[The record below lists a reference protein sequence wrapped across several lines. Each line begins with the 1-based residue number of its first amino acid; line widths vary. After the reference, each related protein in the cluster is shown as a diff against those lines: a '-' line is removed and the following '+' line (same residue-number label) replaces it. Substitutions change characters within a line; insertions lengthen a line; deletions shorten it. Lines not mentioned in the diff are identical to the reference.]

1 MKFTLLFWSFFA
13 VNLIYGIVCVTLLP
27 FKSPEEKTGFLLSV
41 MLLYTVP
48 YWTIVLFTR
57 FTIANFKKRRTQQLV
72 TSKYFTEKMFSYWI
86 LVIAGFGFFS
96 LLIDTFPK
104 AIAANNFMEWNSISM
119 ALGFLFGGIRCWF
132 TIQSSFKLN
141 QK

>member
-1 MKFTLLFWSFFA
+1 M
-13 VNLIYGIVCVTLLP
+13 
-27 FKSPEEKTGFLLSV
+27 SV

-48 YWTIVLFTR
+48 YWILVLFTR
-57 FTIANFKKRRTQQLV
+57 FTVANFKKRLAQQQIS
-72 TSKYFTEKMFSYWI
+72 SKFIAEKIFSYWI

-132 TIQSSFKLN
+132 TIQSSFPLN

>member
-1 MKFTLLFWSFFA
+1 MKFTLLFWSVFV
-13 VNLIYGIVCVTLLP
+13 VNLIYGIVCVTILP
-27 FKSPEEKTGFLLSV
+27 FKSPGEQTGFLLSV
-41 MLLYTVP
+41 MLLFTIP
-48 YWTIVLFTR
+48 YWILVLFTR
-57 FTIANFKKRRTQQLV
+57 FTVSNFKKRLNQQLIS
-72 TSKYFTEKMFSYWI
+72 SKFIVEKIFSYWI

-132 TIQSSFKLN
+132 TIQSSYPLN

>member
-1 MKFTLLFWSFFA
+1 MKFPLLFWSVFIL
-13 VNLIYGIVCVTLLP
+13 NLIYGIVCVKILP
-27 FKSPEEKTGFLLSV
+27 FKSPGEQTGFLLSV

-48 YWTIVLFTR
+48 YWILVLFTR
-57 FTIANFKKRRTQQLV
+57 FTVANFKKRLAQQQIS
-72 TSKYFTEKMFSYWI
+72 SKYFAEKIFSYWI

-119 ALGFLFGGIRCWF
+119 ALGLLFGGIRCWLV
-132 TIQSSFKLN
+132 IQSGFKLN

>member
-1 MKFTLLFWSFFA
+1 MKFTLLFWSVFV
-13 VNLIYGIVCVTLLP
+13 VNLSYGIVCVTILP
-27 FKSPEEKTGFLLSV
+27 FKSPEEKTGFMMSV

-48 YWTIVLFTR
+48 YWILVLFTR
-57 FTIANFKKRRTQQLV
+57 FTVANFKKRLAQQQV
-72 TSKYFTEKMFSYWI
+72 SSKYFAEKIFSYWI

-96 LLIDTFPK
+96 LLFDTFPK

-132 TIQSSFKLN
+132 TIQSGFPLN